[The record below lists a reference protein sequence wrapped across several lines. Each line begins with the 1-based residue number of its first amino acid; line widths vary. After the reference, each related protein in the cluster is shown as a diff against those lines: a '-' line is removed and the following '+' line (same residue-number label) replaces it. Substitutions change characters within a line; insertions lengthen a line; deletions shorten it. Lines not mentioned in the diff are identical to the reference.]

1 MPSTPATALPT
12 EPTLPTE
19 GASRASSPPPAG
31 TPMLH
36 LDTEVVRERYAEL
49 AAVLPGVRLHYAV
62 KANPSH
68 PVLSLLAA
76 HGAAW
81 DVASPGE
88 IALVLQ
94 AGGLPED
101 MSYGNTVKR
110 ATDVAWAHGLG
121 VRRFS
126 VDSPAELDKVARH
139 APGATVMVR
148 LATSGAGADWGLA
161 GGKFGCS
168 EDEARALLA
177 LAVGL
182 GHPVGVAFH
191 VGSQQRDPR
200 AWRAPLAAT
209 GRLRAGL
216 RARGTDL
223 SVVNLGGGFPAEL
236 LGEAPGLPAYGA
248 AVAQALEELVGI
260 VPGPDPDGSA
270 GPVVMAEP
278 GRALVAD
285 AGVLES
291 EVLLVAEREGVRW
304 VYLDIGLFG
313 GLAEALDEGVKYR
326 LEVTRDGRRLRGPTR
341 EVVLAGPTCDSADVL
356 YRHHRYRLP
365 RDLRPGDRVLLAA
378 AGAYT
383 TAYASV
389 GFNGIAPLRTTYC

>member
-1 MPSTPATALPT
+1 MSWTTAAPVTALRP
-12 EPTLPTE
+12 
-19 GASRASSPPPAG
+19 APPVAG

-36 LDTEVVRERYAEL
+36 LATEVVRERYVEL
-49 AAVLPGVRLHYAV
+49 AAALPGVRLHYAV
-62 KANPSH
+62 KANPAH

-88 IALVLQ
+88 VTLVLQ

-110 ATDVAWAHGLG
+110 EQDIAWAFHAG
-121 VRRFS
+121 VRRFT
-126 VDSPAELDKVARH
+126 VDSPDELDKLLRH
-139 APGATVMVR
+139 TPGATLLVR
-148 LATSGAGADWGLA
+148 LATTGAGADWGLG

-168 EDEARALLA
+168 EREAAALLSD
-177 LAVGL
+177 AVTA

-191 VGSQQRDPR
+191 VGSQQRDPD
-200 AWRAPLAAT
+200 AWRLPLAAT

-216 RARGTDL
+216 RARGADL
-223 SVVNLGGGFPAEL
+223 SVVDLGGGFPADL
-236 LGEAPGLPAYGA
+236 LGDAPALPAYGEA
-248 AVAQALEELVGI
+248 IVAALEELVG
-260 VPGPDPDGSA
+260 VTPDGPGPE
-270 GPVVMAEP
+270 VMAEP
-278 GRALVAD
+278 GRVLVAD

-291 EVLLVAEREGVRW
+291 EVLLVAERDGLRW

-326 LEVTRDGRRLRGPTR
+326 LEVTRDGRRLRGATR

-365 RDLRPGDRVLLAA
+365 ADLRPGDRVWLGA

-389 GFNGIAPLRTTYC
+389 GFNGIPPLRTTYR

>member
-1 MPSTPATALPT
+1 MTRTAPVSAAPVTAGAASTPPVAP
-12 EPTLPTE
+12 
-19 GASRASSPPPAG
+19 

-36 LDTEVVRERYAEL
+36 LDTDLVRQRYAEL
-49 AAVLPGVRLHYAV
+49 AAALPGVRLHYAV
-62 KANPSH
+62 KANPAH

-88 IALVLQ
+88 VALVLR
-94 AGGLPED
+94 AGGCGED

-110 ATDVAWAHGLG
+110 EQDIAWAFGLG
-121 VRRFS
+121 VRHFT
-126 VDSPAELDKVARH
+126 VDSPDELGKLLRH
-139 APGATVMVR
+139 APGATLMVR
-148 LATSGAGADWGLA
+148 LTTSGAGADWGLG

-168 EDEARALLA
+168 EREASVLLSA
-177 LAVGL
+177 AVSA
-182 GHPVGVAFH
+182 GHPVGIAFH
-191 VGSQQRDPR
+191 VGSQQRDPG

-209 GRLRAGL
+209 GRLRTVL
-216 RARGTDL
+216 RARGADL
-223 SVVNLGGGFPAEL
+223 SVVNLGGGFPADL
-236 LGEAPGLPAYGA
+236 LGDAPALSAYGDAISA
-248 AVAQALEELVGI
+248 ALCELVG
-260 VPGPDPDGSA
+260 VTPGEA
-270 GPVVMAEP
+270 GGPTVMAEP

-291 EVLLVAEREGVRW
+291 EVLLVAERDGLRW
-304 VYLDIGLFG
+304 VYLDIGIFG

-365 RDLRPGDRVLLAA
+365 AALRPGDRVWLAA

-389 GFNGIAPLRTTYC
+389 GFNGIAPLRTTYR

>member
-1 MPSTPATALPT
+1 
-12 EPTLPTE
+12 
-19 GASRASSPPPAG
+19 
-31 TPMLH
+31 MLH
-36 LDTEVVRERYAEL
+36 LDTEVVRARYAEL
-49 AAVLPGVRLHYAV
+49 GAALPGVRLHYAV

-88 IALVLQ
+88 IALVLR
-94 AGGLPED
+94 AGGRPED

-110 ATDVAWAHGLG
+110 ASDIAWAHELG

-126 VDSPAELDKVARH
+126 VDSPDELDKLARH
-139 APGATVMVR
+139 APGATLMVR

-168 EDEARALLA
+168 EDEAAALLA
-177 LAVGL
+177 LAVAL

-191 VGSQQRDPR
+191 VGSQQRDPL

-216 RARGTDL
+216 QALGADL
-223 SVVNLGGGFPAEL
+223 SVVNLGGGFPAAL

-248 AVAQALEELVGI
+248 AIVRALADLVQ
-260 VPGPDPDGSA
+260 VTPGQDLDGRA
-270 GPVVMAEP
+270 GGVVPVVMAEP

-326 LEVTRDGRRLRGPTR
+326 LEVTRGGRRLRGPTR

-365 RDLRPGDRVLLAA
+365 RDLRPGDRVLLGA

-389 GFNGIAPLRTTYC
+389 GFNGIAPLRTTYR